1 MLGRKMANGFTRKEA
16 IALTGITSGKISY
29 WDETGLVSPTKYGNP
44 KKPTV
49 IYSWQQVLKLKLIT
63 RLREELSLQEIRNV
77 VDFLEERNYNQSL
90 FECKLFLINS
100 ELFLVENNEELGKLV
115 VRASGENKGQI
126 VVRELEPFK
135 TILASLKTEAEANH
149 VLDFEKRIRGTAL
162 EFALA

>member
-49 IYSWQQVLKLKLIT
+49 IYSWQQILKLKLIT

-77 VDFLEERNYNQSL
+77 VDFLEERNYSQSL
-90 FECKLFLINS
+90 FDCRLFLINS
-100 ELFLVENNEELGKLV
+100 DLFLVENDEELGRV
-115 VRASGENKGQI
+115 VRASGENKGQT

-135 TILASLKTEAEANH
+135 TILKSLKAEAEANH
-149 VLDFEKRIRGTAL
+149 VLDFEKRIKGTVL
-162 EFALA
+162 EFALS

>member
-1 MLGRKMANGFTRKEA
+1 MANGFTRKETM
-16 IALTGITSGKISY
+16 ALTGITSGKISY
-29 WDETGLVSPTKYGNP
+29 WDETGLVSPNKYGNS

-77 VDFLEERNYNQSL
+77 VDFLEERNYSQSF

-100 ELFLVENNEELGKLV
+100 ELFLVENDEQLGSLI
-115 VRASGENKGQI
+115 VRASGANKGQI

-135 TILASLKTEAEANH
+135 TILASLKVEAEANH
-149 VLDFEKRIRGTAL
+149 VLDFEKRIKGTAL
-162 EFALA
+162 EFALT